1 MKLRQGDTW
10 SVFSEADLFLI
21 TANATLTLQGK
32 LVMGA
37 GIAKEA
43 RDRFLG
49 LGQALGKALGKAVL
63 EQGKHYGAAREP
75 ALARGETWGVSVEIA
90 LERPGPAQPY
100 QRGGHQVMTLVR
112 VPPYSTGLPQL
123 PWCRAGRFTSSP
135 SPQIAKYV
143 ARHREHLGVSTTMTA
158 RQPAILAPKSINNP
172 YMCVYDLQ
180 TPSWFQ

>member
-1 MKLRQGDTW
+1 MKLRQGDMW

-32 LVMGA
+32 LVMGT

-43 RDRFLG
+43 RDRFPG
-49 LGQALGKALGKAVL
+49 LDQALGKAVL

-75 ALARGETWGVSVEIA
+75 ALARGETWGVSDEIA
-90 LERPGPAQPY
+90 LERPGLAQPY
-100 QRGGHQVMTLVR
+100 QRGSHQATTLVR

-123 PWCRAGRFTSSP
+123 PWYRAGRFTSSP
-135 SPQIAKYV
+135 SPQPAGYV

-158 RQPAILAPKSINNP
+158 RWPAIPAPESINNP

-180 TPSWFQ
+180 TSS